1 ALPDKKYWGRMKMSC
16 ENSSVDS
23 EYVYTEDYIITPP
36 ACIWSTHT
44 GQWGQPDQFECV
56 DGTYCSETDPS
67 CCVPHGGRIR
77 CPASTPFMCHNPFDC
92 ADSQER
98 CCKATEEEC
107 NDHGGLRT
115 CEVPAKTPLLTQVES
130 LGPASLTISWEPQE
144 CPRVIA
150 AAELSEVRAYGMP
163 AVHQIGYSS
172 CQFLEWRV
180 AISQVHIYGEGQWIW
195 MRECDT
201 RDYNK
206 RSCTIE
212 NLRSL
217 TDYNVRVWA
226 QCTVVEL
233 SSYPNRTTVAVGTRP
248 IPAVPPS
255 ALFCTGLEP
264 LRFYADWWAS
274 DPEDCEFVAWE
285 LEAQLLPRTAGFTED
300 GLFEGAAPG
309 GEYETKCVLYDR
321 DLRECWV
328 TDLLADRDYKIRVRE
343 TCTDPLANS
352 EFFVRYQECATLTM
366 PAFNPE
372 NLTHY
377 NEDLYTFEVS
387 WDPGDPKAC
396 IFQYWE
402 VQVKVHV
409 GLNSGKAFQV
419 RMRLVPDD
427 RKAGEACTVRR
438 LYTDWVYYDEVV
450 ETRLPVPAS
459 MPENLTAN
467 STSPNHDIS
476 FASLDV
482 AWDAHPPGECIFTG
496 WKVETRIHDRNLDWE
511 ESSECRANPREPF
524 ECQITQGLLSNVYY
538 DMRITETC
546 VRLSEVKVD
555 PNALGDTLTVLD
567 IARTRPVPAV
577 APFIV
582 SVYATSARISQ
593 RAAGQCV
600 FEAYTMEW
608 KMQGWDYWLPYDDC
622 TPRSTTTCSV
632 SGFPASQSYY
642 TVRMKESCTDPMADS
657 PWVEWPD
664 FVLTWPE
671 PAQIPSNFTA
681 VELTAYNMPGLSPS
695 SRVLAWTVRGLL
707 GRCKFYKEMPARQSL
722 EQGKKSTAQ
731 HRAAMSIVP
740 SSAVTLA
747 GAEQAVR
754 AGIAAAEKSGWKVAV
769 AICDAGGNLIALH
782 RMDGCMPIGAEIATE
797 KARSAILFARETKLL
812 EGAVNGEKS
821 NGGERAALLTSG
833 RVLME
838 GGVPIIDPSHGRI
851 IGACGVSGVKPNE
864 DAAVAKEKRSVF
876 WCLAEIIR
884 ERLLPLE
891 NFFKAGN
898 GVDGPVTCSVTNLQS
913 FTVYQVRVRER
924 CTDFI
929 YDSDW
934 GYSDPIMTTMPVQA
948 GVPVDMRIVPNSIT
962 AFFFDVSWQAGA
974 SGQCI
979 FKEWVMEVYQ
989 TSPDPEDWAFAPL
1002 PSLQDPPGVW

>member
-1 ALPDKKYWGRMKMSC
+1 MIAVTIVFVAATTIIIIIIIITIIIIIMIAVIVALPDKKYWGRMKMSSRLVEFATRQSC

-56 DGTYCSETDPS
+56 DGRLRQIVGHSEN
-67 CCVPHGGRIR
+67 VPNAMITAAYGRVR
-77 CPASTPFMCHNPFDC
+77 
-92 ADSQER
+92 Q
-98 CCKATEEEC
+98 
-107 NDHGGLRT
+107 GLR
-115 CEVPAKTPLLTQVES
+115 CE
-130 LGPASLTISWEPQE
+130 
-144 CPRVIA
+144 RVIA

-217 TDYNVRVWA
+217 TDYNVRAGLRQSVGPVYSGGIELISQQNDGCCPKLSAA
-226 QCTVVEL
+226 QLFET
-233 SSYPNRTTVAVGTRP
+233 VGTRP

-309 GEYETKCVLYDR
+309 GEYE
-321 DLRECWV
+321 CWV
-328 TDLLADRDYKIRVRE
+328 TDLLADRDYKIRADSSSVRE

-438 LYTDWVYYDEVV
+438 LYTDWV
-450 ETRLPVPAS
+450 PAS

-476 FASLDV
+476 FASLD
-482 AWDAHPPGECIFTG
+482 DAHPPGECIFTG

-524 ECQITQGLLSNVYY
+524 ECQITQGLPGTELSNVYY

-567 IARTRPVPAV
+567 IARTRPVPV

-608 KMQGWDYWLPYDDC
+608 KMQGWDYWL
-622 TPRSTTTCSV
+622 
-632 SGFPASQSYY
+632 SGTQQCADEGELYRPDGRQSLGRVAVALR
-642 TVRMKESCTDPMADS
+642 TQPTG
-657 PWVEWPD
+657 PD

-722 EQGKKSTAQ
+722 EQGTKSTAQ

-864 DAAVAKEKRSVF
+864 DAAVAKAAVE
-876 WCLAEIIR
+876 CL
-884 ERLLPLE
+884 
-891 NFFKAGN
+891 
-898 GVDGPVTCSVTNLQS
+898 
-913 FTVYQVRVRER
+913 
-924 CTDFI
+924 
-929 YDSDW
+929 
-934 GYSDPIMTTMPVQA
+934 
-948 GVPVDMRIVPNSIT
+948 VP
-962 AFFFDVSWQAGA
+962 A
-974 SGQCI
+974 S
-979 FKEWVMEVYQ
+979 K
-989 TSPDPEDWAFAPL
+989 L
-1002 PSLQDPPGVW
+1002 